1 MIFYK
6 QNFLKD
12 ELNKLEKDGLLSSE
26 QKERIFAHYEI
37 SPAQTKANSPLL
49 VVLAAVLFSLSLITL
64 IGYNWEQIPAFIRTA
79 LLLFVLFITQIALY
93 LVKDKSAVWSEFLG
107 ILSNFILLANL
118 ALLSQIYHLGDDA
131 ASAFLSVA
139 FVSLLV
145 AFALKSGFVF
155 WQAYIFAIIAFYI
168 NADDEI
174 FTHSFA
180 IFILCGFILQAQ
192 NGSKALA
199 FVNFF
204 ALFAYLYFAPWFFNA
219 LYDPT
224 FFKLFVHFAFPF
236 SLLFLAFNAKSYK
249 PYAFFICA
257 LVLLIALNLYALP
270 DFIPPAALIDRDFSF
285 VAFLFLLAFLA
296 PALLNLAFK
305 RYFLGI
311 LGILFWLEAYGF
323 LNFAVY
329 QFFRYGYESTL
340 YHTFAQFFYSF
351 LTLIFGAYLI
361 KEKHIVLGV
370 LTLCALVVVRYIHLL
385 GDYIGASIIF
395 AIFGVVLLIIARKKQ
410 KAQGAQ
416 NEA

>member
-6 QNFLKD
+6 QNFLKS
-12 ELNKLEKDGLLSSE
+12 ELNRLEKDGLLSSE
-26 QKERIFAHYEI
+26 QKERIFARYNFA
-37 SPAQTKANSPLL
+37 PTKANSPLL
-49 VVLAAVLFSLSLITL
+49 VVFAAVLFSLSLITL
-64 IGYNWEQIPAFIRTA
+64 VGYNWEQIPAAIRTA
-79 LLLFVLFITQIALY
+79 LLLLVLLCAQIALY

-107 ILSNFILLANL
+107 ILSNFVLLANL

-131 ASAFLSVA
+131 AGAFLSVA
-139 FVSLLV
+139 FVSLLM

-168 NADDEI
+168 NAYDEI

-219 LYDPT
+219 LYAP
-224 FFKLFVHFAFPF
+224 FSVLFVHLALPF
-236 SLLFLAFNAKSYK
+236 SLLFLAFNAQSYK
-249 PYAFFICA
+249 LYALFTCA
-257 LVLLIALNLYALP
+257 LTLIILLNLYASP
-270 DFIPPAALIDRDFSF
+270 NFIAPSALINRQFSF
-285 VAFLFLLAFLA
+285 TGFLVVLAFLA

-340 YHTFAQFFYSF
+340 YHTFAQIFYSF

-361 KEKHIVLGV
+361 KEKHIALGV

-395 AIFGVVLLIIARKKQ
+395 AIFGCVLLIIARKKQ
-410 KAQGAQ
+410 KAQVKGAQ